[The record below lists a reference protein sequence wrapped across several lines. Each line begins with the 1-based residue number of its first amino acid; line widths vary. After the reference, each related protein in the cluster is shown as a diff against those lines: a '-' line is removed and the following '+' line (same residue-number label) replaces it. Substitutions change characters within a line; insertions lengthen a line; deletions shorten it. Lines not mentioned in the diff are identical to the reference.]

1 MKKVTTLGSQM
12 HHAKALVRGLNTVD
26 DPWGG
31 IRLCRGRRTGPTREG
46 YGGGAL
52 LCAHGPGLVAYHVA
66 VPWMCSGRLSRYWVR
81 SFLPR
86 RELQELCGGRAVAR
100 PPCSLPRLP
109 L

>member
-1 MKKVTTLGSQM
+1 M
-12 HHAKALVRGLNTVD
+12 
-26 DPWGG
+26 P
-31 IRLCRGRRTGPTREG
+31 
-46 YGGGAL
+46 GAT
-52 LCAHGPGLVAYHVA
+52 HGPHQGGVWGWVLVVCTWAWVQAVYQVA

-100 PPCSLPRLP
+100 PPCSLLRLP